1 MKRYF
6 SKIFALAAGLLLLAA
21 CSGDDTEG
29 IPSKELLDTN
39 GTTLAVDGSSSTATL
54 DIKANCRWTATL
66 SSGWEG
72 MALETRAGEGN
83 GTIRILTGVNP
94 MTKPRTGKIIVESGS
109 GVIRREITVTQ
120 GAGDLILEL
129 SQDSFEAEAE
139 GDAVVVTVH
148 SNANWTVS
156 GGATGYSCDV
166 NEGNMDGSVKISIDE
181 NMKEDPRPAATFT
194 FVARDET
201 GEKTKSASITVTQ
214 KGKVVK
220 LTASPLSITA
230 QASGGTYQ
238 IAILCN
244 AEWTA
249 VAGESWLKL
258 SEGHGEGNGAVSFE
272 CELNAPTEKRISSI
286 HIAAGSKRAEIIIE
300 QQPGALPTVGN
311 ITVNSTNKYSAN
323 LTLDF
328 GSYTSPLVSYGVCY
342 SKNPMPTL
350 ENDSKVEFNSMENGG
365 NVSTTI
371 SNLVSG
377 EKYYV
382 RGFAINATGMTYG
395 EETSFITQGAVPGE
409 DDNGQPSMTKRR

>member
-139 GDAVVVTVH
+139 A
-148 SNANWTVS
+148 
-156 GGATGYSCDV
+156 
-166 NEGNMDGSVKISIDE
+166 
-181 NMKEDPRPAATFT
+181 
-194 FVARDET
+194 
-201 GEKTKSASITVTQ
+201 
-214 KGKVVK
+214 
-220 LTASPLSITA
+220 
-230 QASGGTYQ
+230 
-238 IAILCN
+238 
-244 AEWTA
+244 
-249 VAGESWLKL
+249 
-258 SEGHGEGNGAVSFE
+258 
-272 CELNAPTEKRISSI
+272 
-286 HIAAGSKRAEIIIE
+286 
-300 QQPGALPTVGN
+300 
-311 ITVNSTNKYSAN
+311 
-323 LTLDF
+323 
-328 GSYTSPLVSYGVCY
+328 
-342 SKNPMPTL
+342 MP
-350 ENDSKVEFNSMENGG
+350 
-365 NVSTTI
+365 
-371 SNLVSG
+371 
-377 EKYYV
+377 
-382 RGFAINATGMTYG
+382 
-395 EETSFITQGAVPGE
+395 
-409 DDNGQPSMTKRR
+409 